1 MFAGIKNAGKLF
13 GAILKVPFRYPAM
26 LLPLLLVWLIYA
38 PTVVYLQFY
47 YNWENSTTT
56 QALLVIFAFGFGVS
70 VLLSISCFIL
80 LEQIRLIE
88 SGQKFSLVAPLPAAL
103 HNVWRALPITFLWA
117 VIWFALTVVE
127 LLVRRKNERPDRNA
141 SPENIARTLAG
152 TGSFSLSGAFFDALK
167 KGVRMIAF
175 LIFPAIAWEK
185 HSKPIQ
191 RGLAVARTHKAEF
204 AAGFGLTEIAAAVVF
219 LPPVLIIYAVD
230 KADTTLPDSGWFA
243 IIIYCGF
250 AWSLSMLIEQLFTAE
265 LYLWDMKWRRACEKA
280 KSEGVTLPT
289 LGEIPRPS
297 IMDDFAEMADL

>member
-13 GAILKVPFRYPAM
+13 GAILKVPLRYPAM
-26 LLPLLLVWLIYA
+26 LLPLLLVWLVYA

-47 YNWENSTTT
+47 YDWENATTT
-56 QALLVIFAFGFGVS
+56 EALLVIFAFGFGLS

-88 SGQKFSLVAPLPAAL
+88 SGQELSLTSPLPATF
-103 HNVWRALPITFLWA
+103 HNVWRALPVTFLWS
-117 VIWFALTVVE
+117 VIWFILTVIE
-127 LLVRRKNERPDRNA
+127 LLVRRKNEQPDRNA
-141 SPENIARTLAG
+141 TPENIARTFAG
-152 TGSFSLSGAFFDALK
+152 TGSFSLSGAFFDALR

-185 HSKPIQ
+185 HSKPIR

-204 AAGFGLTEIAAAVVF
+204 ATGFGLTEIAAAVVF
-219 LPPVLIIYAVD
+219 LPPVLIIYIVD
-230 KADTTLPDSGWFA
+230 QTDATLPDSAWFA

-265 LYLWDMKWRRACEKA
+265 LYLWDMKWRKACEKA
-280 KSEGVTLPT
+280 KSEGTTLPT
-289 LGEIPRPS
+289 LGQVPRPS
-297 IMDDFAEMADL
+297 ILDDVAEMIEL